1 MSPIKRMML
10 RVGSRCIG
18 SELKGAQARAMR
30 AVEHCRIRWL
40 AAFLAVAVAGPS
52 RQIVSAEAADNGAP
66 KQDAQAT
73 ANGRPPRGRDDQ
85 IRAMLSLSTAPRDA
99 ALLPTET
106 PASRDGQS
114 LFHRRQRGPLALT
127 PTWATTRTGSD
138 STHGEHDGSADER
151 TDITSPGLMFD
162 VPLGKSNLLSLR
174 YRASFTKK
182 REYMVETDTQA
193 QSLSAEAKLRL
204 RNVLTL
210 RLGNDLSRLAWHAPG
225 AEPPYRYAYGDS
237 NANLDWRVSRRWTLG
252 TELRQRSTDTA
263 SGEEPPILATTIA
276 IDSTYKL
283 TGRLSLLSAG
293 SVTGDRLADRLAFQT
308 APEDMTKTGS
318 IGLDYQPTR
327 RVRTE
332 LTYGFG
338 WKRTSLPTQDT
349 LESSLKLS
357 LSIGF

>member
-1 MSPIKRMML
+1 MSATKEMML
-10 RVGSRCIG
+10 RVGSRRIR

-40 AAFLAVAVAGPS
+40 AAFLAAAVAGPS

-66 KQDAQAT
+66 KQDAEAT

-85 IRAMLSLSTAPRDA
+85 IRAMLSLSSAPRDA

-114 LFHRRQRGPLALT
+114 LFHRRQWGPLALT

-138 STHGEHDGSADER
+138 GTQGDHQAGAGER
-151 TDITSPGLMFD
+151 TDVTSPGLTFD
-162 VPLGKSNLLSLR
+162 VPLGKSSVLSLR

-182 REYMVETDTQA
+182 RQYMTETDTQA
-193 QSLSAEAKLRL
+193 QYLSAEAKLRMGD
-204 RNVLTL
+204 VLTL
-210 RLGNDLSRLAWHAPG
+210 KLESDLSKLAWQDPDTR
-225 AEPPYRYAYGDS
+225 PLYRDAYSDV
-237 NANLDWRVSRRWTLG
+237 NAALDWQISRRWTLG
-252 TELRQRSTDTA
+252 TGLRQRSTSIGSRD
-263 SGEEPPILATTIA
+263 EPPILTTTIG
-276 IDSTYKL
+276 IDSAYRL
-283 TGRLSLLSAG
+283 TGKLSLLSGA
-293 SVTGDRLADRLAFQT
+293 SVTGDRLADRLALQT
-308 APEDMTKTGS
+308 APEDLTKTGS
-318 IGLDYQPTR
+318 IGLGYQPNR

-338 WKRTSLPTQDT
+338 WKRSRLPTRDT
-349 LESSLKLS
+349 LENALKLS